1 MEWRKLRGGMACG
14 APGRGSILSA
24 MARGGRRW
32 KLVRIRG
39 MRRASEVRQRREG
52 GGGWAL
58 VSGGD
63 CPG

>member
-1 MEWRKLRGGMACG
+1 MEWRKLGGGMACG

-39 MRRASEVRQRREG
+39 RRGE
-52 GGGWAL
+52 
-58 VSGGD
+58 
-63 CPG
+63 